1 MKNKLFTQLI
11 CCLALIIPSCSNED
25 AVSPNVAQS
34 EQQSTLD
41 KASKKGA
48 SARNGATQISGIG
61 YFDPTDACN
70 SSLNTSIGLATYAI
84 ELEGAL
90 QGCHYFF
97 VEEFECSPSGTYRE
111 TGRELFVGTYNGQ
124 EGSFETT
131 YKFEAK
137 YEGCNDDG
145 SYAGLE
151 IFGRCQ
157 HPIVDGSGTGVF
169 EGVTGRLDFKDDIAA
184 GNYPYRGHFKF

>member
-1 MKNKLFTQLI
+1 MNNKIFTQLI
-11 CCLALIIPSCSNED
+11 CSLALILPSCNNDD

-34 EQQSTLD
+34 EQQSILD
-41 KASKKGA
+41 KASKQGA
-48 SARNGATQISGIG
+48 GSRNGATQISGVG
-61 YFDPTDACN
+61 FYDPNDACN
-70 SSLNTSIGLATYAI
+70 AALGGATFAI
-84 ELEGAL
+84 ELTGEL
-90 QGCHYFF
+90 QGCFYIF
-97 VEEFECSPSGTYRE
+97 VEESECSPSGTYRE
-111 TGRELFVGTYNGQ
+111 IGRELFVGTYNGVD
-124 EGSFETT
+124 GSFETT

-137 YEGCNDDG
+137 YQGCNDDG

-169 EGVTGRLDFKDDIAA
+169 EGATGRLDMKDDIAA